1 MNILIAPNSF
11 RGSLDAFEIADI
23 IENAFKDNSKNF
35 EITKIPIADGGDFT
49 AEILVRNLKGYWK
62 NIEVLNPL
70 GVPIS
75 ARLGLTHNHIGIVEL
90 SEASGTRLISDAAL
104 NPLKTTTFGTG
115 QLIKTALDEGCQK
128 IIVCLGGSATNDGG
142 VGLLQALGVQF
153 LDEDGKE
160 IGFGGQE
167 LERIATIDESQI
179 DERVKNTEIIV
190 PCDVG
195 NYLLGEKGATAIF
208 GPQKGAD
215 EDMVDILEN
224 AMTNY
229 SLKVWEHFRR
239 DMVNLKHG
247 GASGGTAA
255 GLWAFLNARLVL
267 GSRYVLN
274 ELNFDMAAEKAD
286 LIITAEG
293 KLDNQTSNGKAP
305 FEVAMRARRF
315 KKTIIAIAGQTP
327 SKNVELYHGVFSII
341 NKPMSLTDAIDN
353 AEKLLYSTSFQIAKF
368 YKQLIKPKPKSKNID
383 KLLVINADIFSNKTD
398 DLEKIAL
405 SLIPIKEAEV
415 PILLYSKRTYE
426 EMIWLCGQ
434 LAVHHPFIVED
445 GGALYVPNNYCKL
458 DLKDFSTAKE
468 HQQMTFG
475 ATLSTIENI
484 TYKLSKI
491 TGVNLENDIQ
501 TPLDLAD
508 YWDTEL
514 IDAERIMQRGYSQ
527 MIIKTEEVS
536 ALTDMFK
543 HLITQQGLQIID
555 TPKAYFIGKFSVIE
569 PIDYWINFL
578 KAQFEDLQ
586 VFTIGNVA
594 EDKPILELGD
604 EAFLLKNNDEWP
616 TVMLE
621 NLNLINGSIVTGM
634 KQVVQSVLKNNRK

>member
-49 AEILVRNLKGYWK
+49 AEILVRNLNGYWK
-62 NIEVLNPL
+62 NVEVLNPL
-70 GVPIS
+70 GMPIS
-75 ARLGLTHNHIGIVEL
+75 ARLGLTNNHIGIVEL
-90 SEASGTRLISDAAL
+90 SEASGTRLINDTAL

-115 QLIKTALDEGCQK
+115 QLIKAALDEGCQK

-153 LDEDGKE
+153 LDSSGEE

-179 DERVKNTEIIV
+179 DERIKDTEIIV

-208 GPQKGAD
+208 GPQKGAN

-247 GASGGTAA
+247 GAAGGTAA

-293 KLDNQTSNGKAP
+293 KLDSQTSNGKAP
-305 FEVAMRARRF
+305 FEVAMRAKRF

-434 LAVHHPFIVED
+434 LAVHHPFIVEN

-475 ATLSTIENI
+475 ATLNTIENI
-484 TYKLSKI
+484 TFKLSKI
-491 TGVNLENDIQ
+491 TGVNLDNDIQ

-508 YWDTEL
+508 YWDIEL
-514 IDAERIMQRGYSQ
+514 FDAERVMQRGFSQ

-555 TPKAYFIGKFSVIE
+555 TPNAYFIGKFSIIE
-569 PIDYWINFL
+569 PIDYWIDFL

-586 VFTIGNVA
+586 VFTISNVA